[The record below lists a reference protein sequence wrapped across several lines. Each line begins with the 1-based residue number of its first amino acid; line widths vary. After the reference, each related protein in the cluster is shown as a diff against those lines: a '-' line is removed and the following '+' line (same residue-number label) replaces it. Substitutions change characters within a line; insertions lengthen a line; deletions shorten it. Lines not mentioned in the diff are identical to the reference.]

1 MIVRRPA
8 INLLFASLCWLVVL
22 NLSAIAAPPLL
33 HATVNE
39 LAPRPRRGAPEWI
52 EVILHSRS
60 TAIREGALEFM
71 MTEWGETIY
80 RYRTHDLVINSGE
93 QRFRFMLPAATLRID
108 NSNRLLRLR
117 FVEKSATTDL
127 GEFPLMASQRNARVH
142 VIAVVRPDFRAVGTE
157 THPLWQAFRLER
169 FTSENGPAFD
179 TTPAFLDPAD
189 LPVDPLGFFPFD
201 IVLIE
206 PGALKTIR
214 EKSRLALGQWV
225 NAGGS
230 LCVMASRDLETEH
243 VAALNTLASVD
254 PQWKPVTID
263 GSGRV
268 TVADNMAFAR
278 VNFGRMAVATEFPP
292 DDAEQL
298 SPAWRRACAFLWRFR
313 SSKADNLEAGEKLKA
328 LEAQYWDPRQV
339 RSRGYMNVAGSWT
352 TDIGIIYR
360 ELMPS
365 SVRVVPL
372 GVLAA
377 LIGVFLILI
386 GPGDWFILGL
396 LRGRRFTWV
405 LFPLVA
411 VLITTVTVFVVQ
423 GYMGRTGHQ
432 GALTISDIGTSGRLI
447 RETRFEFE
455 LPARQGY
462 AAAQMRNALRLPIV
476 DFDHRGFGRGME
488 KTDIAFQGQYPARFD
503 YVRSQQQWSPELSR
517 VTIVTD
523 APDTSGIK
531 WDAFD
536 PKLIRGQWS
545 GAIASA
551 LTSEKG
557 FTFDFFYKGSDR
569 STNERPLS
577 SQWRHSVT
585 FAADIGLGSILTQVS
600 PNGSIQFDDLPIM
613 EARDPSRSVLIA
625 AKRNGPNIH
634 VWRRL
639 YLH

>member
-8 INLLFASLCWLVVL
+8 FHVLFASLCWLVGL
-22 NLSAIAAPPLL
+22 DFSAIAAPALL
-33 HATVNE
+33 KATVNE
-39 LAPRPRRGAPEWI
+39 LAPRPRRGTPEWI
-52 EVILHSRS
+52 EVLLNSRS
-60 TAIREGALEFM
+60 TAIREGALEFT
-71 MTEWGETIY
+71 MTEWGQTIY

-93 QRFRFMLPAATLRID
+93 QRFRFMLPAATSRID
-108 NSNRLLRLR
+108 NADRLLRLR
-117 FVEKSATTDL
+117 FVEKSDTTDL

-142 VIAVVRPDFRAVGTE
+142 VIAVVRPNFRAVGSE
-157 THPLWQAFRLER
+157 THPLWQALRLER
-169 FTSENGPAFD
+169 FTSENGPEFD
-179 TTPAFLDPAD
+179 TTPAFLDPTD
-189 LPVDPLGFFPFD
+189 LPADPLGFFPFD

-206 PGALKTIR
+206 PGAFKMMR

-243 VAALNTLASVD
+243 VDALNALAGVD
-254 PQWKPVTID
+254 PQWKPVKID

-268 TVADNMAFAR
+268 TVADSMAFAR

-292 DDAEQL
+292 DDTEQL
-298 SPAWRRACAFLWRFR
+298 SPAWRRACAFLWRLR
-313 SSKADNLEAGEKLKA
+313 SSAADSLEAGGKLKA
-328 LEAQYWDPRQV
+328 LEAQYWDPRQF

-352 TDIGIIYR
+352 TDVGILYR

-372 GVLAA
+372 GVLAT
-377 LIGVFLILI
+377 LIGIFLILI

-405 LFPLVA
+405 FFPLVA

-432 GALTISDIGTSGRLI
+432 GALTISDIGASGRLI

-476 DFDHRGFGRGME
+476 DFDNRGFGRDMGQ
-488 KTDIAFQGQYPARFD
+488 TDFAFHGQYPARFD

-523 APDTSGIK
+523 APDTSAIK

-536 PKLIRGQWS
+536 PKLIGRHWS
-545 GAIASA
+545 DTVAST

-557 FTFDFFYKGSDR
+557 FTFDFLYQGRDR
-569 STNERPLS
+569 SPNEGPLS
-577 SQWRHSVT
+577 SSWRNSIT
-585 FAADIGLGSILTQVS
+585 LAPNMGLGSIVTQVS
-600 PNGSIQFDDLPIM
+600 PNGSIQFDDLPIV

-625 AKRNGPNIH
+625 TKRSGPNIH
-634 VWRRL
+634 IWRRL